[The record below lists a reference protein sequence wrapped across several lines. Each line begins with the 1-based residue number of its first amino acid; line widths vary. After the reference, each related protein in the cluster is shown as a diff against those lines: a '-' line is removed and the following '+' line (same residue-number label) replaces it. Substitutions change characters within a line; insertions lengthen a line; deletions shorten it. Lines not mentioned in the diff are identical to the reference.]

1 MWREVTGKVV
11 FSRRLERAFDCIFG
25 IKNKNQEILAW
36 LIVTLTKRHPRTRP
50 FNYLMLESSTSS
62 ELLCSGLDTFSW
74 PYLPLVA
81 SVGPEAL
88 RVLHEYIS
96 GDFSEGVLDN
106 SSGKPR

>member
-1 MWREVTGKVV
+1 M
-11 FSRRLERAFDCIFG
+11 A
-25 IKNKNQEILAW
+25 
-36 LIVTLTKRHPRTRP
+36 LTKGHPRTRP
-50 FNYLMLESSTSS
+50 LNYLMLESSTSS

-96 GDFSEGVLDN
+96 GDTPESVSDN
-106 SSGKPR
+106 SSGSRLDDAGESWKRHFTVPGSLDRDL